1 LVVGELL
8 LVDGVCKGYWRGGL
22 WSDVLKEVSVG
33 VGRGEVVAVIGPRL
47 GGKTTLLQ
55 IAAGMETPDS
65 GRVLLGGRELSS
77 RGEGSRAWRAWWAA
91 RRERVGVPLLGRD
104 VVWVSRDGPHQDLE
118 VAKYVGWPLAVHDRG
133 HRDARMMAA
142 RALERVGA
150 RECMGRCWGELSNW
164 QRVLVGLARGFAGS
178 PQLVVIDDLLDALG
192 SHDTETASDLLRSLV
207 EESEPRCGVLMS
219 AGYFDSA
226 VVIAEEV
233 WALTPRGALVRRS
246 GRRAST
252 DDDDRDDVV
261 VPFPKHTG
269 SESA

>member
-1 LVVGELL
+1 MI
-8 LVDGVCKGYWRGGL
+8 
-22 WSDVLKEVSVG
+22 
-33 VGRGEVVAVIGPRL
+33 APRL

-55 IAAGMETPDS
+55 IAAGMEMPDS
-65 GRVLLGGRELSS
+65 GCVSLGGRGLLG
-77 RGEGSRAWRAWWAA
+77 RGEGSRAWQAWWAG
-91 RRERVGVPLLGRD
+91 RREGVGVPLLGRD

-150 RECMGRCWGELSNW
+150 AECMGRCWGELSNW

-192 SHDTETASDLLRSLV
+192 SYDTEAASDLLRSLV

-252 DDDDRDDVV
+252 HDDDRDDVV
-261 VPFPKHTG
+261 VPFPNHTD